1 MIDYKGIV
9 AAALQAM
16 LDHGFTEAV
25 AAGLDAASA
34 KAATIAST

>member
-16 LDHGFTEAV
+16 LDRAG
-25 AAGLDAASA
+25 AAGLDAAA
-34 KAATIAST
+34 KAATIEST